1 MSDTLNS
8 STSIP
13 PGNVLYNPE
22 TNIKRDRAKIARA
35 RRKYLISQKRTRT
48 GVTINGNTN
57 LPMLSINVNQE
68 TVIKRDQA
76 KVARA
81 RRKYLITQKRTKTN
95 VIINDANYCPT
106 TMFTNN
112 HKDLHI
118 YQNNTPVPPLNI
130 NVNTEVIDQQQR
142 LSDKLSNYAGARA
155 LRKAIL
161 NNKRRIKKRP
171 FPDENRPNSCITIE
185 DEGGNTLPSKRSV
198 PRSKRVSSMFTP
210 MQHSH
215 QEPGETSTTSQSLT
229 VIDID
234 TPMSEAF
241 HQSAAHVRQN
251 NDVTDRHINTNDEF
265 HASTSGLEESINFQ
279 HIPITT

>member
-57 LPMLSINVNQE
+57 LLMLSINVNQE

-95 VIINDANYCPT
+95 VIINGNT
-106 TMFTNN
+106 KLLMLSIMFLLYMT
-112 HKDLHI
+112 
-118 YQNNTPVPPLNI
+118 
-130 NVNTEVIDQQQR
+130 
-142 LSDKLSNYAGARA
+142 KLSSN
-155 LRKAIL
+155 
-161 NNKRRIKKRP
+161 
-171 FPDENRPNSCITIE
+171 
-185 DEGGNTLPSKRSV
+185 V
-198 PRSKRVSSMFTP
+198 
-210 MQHSH
+210 
-215 QEPGETSTTSQSLT
+215 
-229 VIDID
+229 
-234 TPMSEAF
+234 
-241 HQSAAHVRQN
+241 
-251 NDVTDRHINTNDEF
+251 
-265 HASTSGLEESINFQ
+265 
-279 HIPITT
+279 